1 MAEQGAWSR
10 RLATW
15 FGCGLSPVAPG
26 TMGSLGA
33 LPLHLLLR
41 RLGPIP
47 HIAAVAAVTLIGIRV
62 ADETAAATGEEDPQ
76 LVVIDEV
83 AGALIAMGM
92 VKKRGLGAELLALA
106 LFRAFDI
113 IKPGPVKR
121 AERMEPPGLGIM
133 ADDLLAGVLAG
144 ITARLLS

>member
-1 MAEQGAWSR
+1 MTEQGVWSR

-15 FGCGLSPVAPG
+15 FGCGLSPIAPG

-47 HIAAVAAVTLIGIRV
+47 HLAAIAAVTIAGIQV

-76 LVVIDEV
+76 IVVIDEV
-83 AGALIAMGM
+83 AGALIAMGL
-92 VKKRGLGAELLALA
+92 VKGRGITRELLALA
-106 LFRAFDI
+106 LFRLFDI
-113 IKPGPVKR
+113 VKPGPIAS
-121 AERMEPPGLGIM
+121 AEHMKPAGLGIM
-133 ADDLLAGVLAG
+133 ADDLLAGFVAG
-144 ITARLLS
+144 LVARALG